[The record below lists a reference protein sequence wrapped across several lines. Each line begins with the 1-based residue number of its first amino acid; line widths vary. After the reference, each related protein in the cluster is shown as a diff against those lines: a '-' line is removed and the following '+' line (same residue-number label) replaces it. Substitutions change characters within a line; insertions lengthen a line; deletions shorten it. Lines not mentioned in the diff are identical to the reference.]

1 MIMEYWARR
10 HRWLGKIT
18 ENQDRVG
25 IGLAGKK
32 KADFLYW
39 IWRSNTAASFRLS
52 PWVSIE
58 NREHRIGV
66 SDLDSGTGPD

>member
-10 HRWLGKIT
+10 LRRLGKIT
-18 ENQDRVG
+18 ENQERVG
-25 IGLAGKK
+25 IGLAREK

-39 IWRSNTAASFRLS
+39 IWRSNTASFYLS
-52 PWVSIE
+52 LWFSIE
-58 NREHRIGV
+58 NREHRIDV